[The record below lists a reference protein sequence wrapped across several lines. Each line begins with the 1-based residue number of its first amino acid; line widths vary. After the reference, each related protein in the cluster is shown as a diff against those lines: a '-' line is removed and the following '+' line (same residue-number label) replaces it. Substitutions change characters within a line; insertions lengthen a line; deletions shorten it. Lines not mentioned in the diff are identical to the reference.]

1 MTENE
6 RMATMIA
13 CPWCEKPI
21 EATKPHECARID
33 MAHLISK
40 LRLRCEELE
49 QKLAEQ
55 SRAFGYTRTKVM
67 ALDEE
72 NQRLRDYGDKVTAE
86 RDGLSLLRDHLE
98 EEIGKFRTRCEKAE
112 AQRDEA
118 RKWTRKYGRENEKL
132 REALFLFFSEDWS
145 HVTDADTLCE
155 IAEEVSVKDAR
166 KWALLQIELATAR
179 NDALDEALARCKKL
193 QAQWDRENQDTYS
206 RGGLHAVIADIRELK
221 TE

>member
-112 AQRDEA
+112 AQ
-118 RKWTRKYGRENEKL
+118 
-132 REALFLFFSEDWS
+132 
-145 HVTDADTLCE
+145 
-155 IAEEVSVKDAR
+155 
-166 KWALLQIELATAR
+166 LATAR
-179 NDALDEALARCKKL
+179 NDALDEALGALDKVRAPIRARIKNAWSGSAHAESWRL
-193 QAQWDRENQDTYS
+193 WQARNLIED
-206 RGGLHAVIADIRELK
+206 LK